1 MHLFTR
7 CPIALTP
14 AHHGL
19 WTAALL
25 AISSTL
31 AAPAAAQPSA
41 PQLSASFDACM
52 NQSGGVTV
60 EMHACI
66 SAEHAHQDQ
75 QLNRS
80 YQALMAELTPE
91 RKKQLQTAQ
100 RLWLQYRDANCQ
112 FYADPDGG
120 TAAGVAAA
128 ECVLQMTAERARELK
143 HLAWP

>member
-1 MHLFTR
+1 MPIFQS
-7 CPIALTP
+7 CPAAKLHALW
-14 AHHGL
+14 A
-19 WTAALL
+19 AALL

-66 SAEHAHQDQ
+66 SAEHARQDQ
-75 QLNRS
+75 QLNHN
-80 YQALMAELTPE
+80 YKALMAELSPE

-128 ECVLQMTAERARELK
+128 DCVLQMTAHRARELAD
-143 HLAWP
+143 LR